1 MLKKNNLNPL
11 KILGAFPFF
20 EIIYRFFY
28 ARALRVLRKSLEDIE
43 GIHDVYLTS
52 DTKSKD
58 FIFGVSDYNIFVLVQ
73 NHGHPKKTIRAIRAK
88 IKKSKINSEP

>member
-1 MLKKNNLNPL
+1 MLRV
-11 KILGAFPFF
+11 LGTFPFF

-28 ARALRVLRKSLEDIE
+28 ARSLRILRKSLQDIE

-58 FIFGVSDYNIFVLVQ
+58 FVFGVSDYNLFVIVK
-73 NHGHPKKTIRAIRAK
+73 NHGHPKRTLKEIRRK
-88 IKKSKINSEP
+88 IKKVALPPI